1 MDTSCT
7 RPLDPTKC
15 YYTAVTLLRCVH
27 EAIVDLAH
35 GVRGAHAVLVVRN
48 GVDLKAASSGFRD
61 EGKKPSLADPKES
74 EQEHMKKC
82 DGSLQVCP
90 GSCCVHCVEGDGV
103 GEQPPGQCPATIHS
117 PEQLTLFYRQGIV
130 RAAN

>member
-15 YYTAVTLLRCVH
+15 YYTAVTLLRRVH
-27 EAIVDLAH
+27 EAIVDLVH

-61 EGKKPSLADPKES
+61 EGKKPSLADPKE
-74 EQEHMKKC
+74 
-82 DGSLQVCP
+82 G
-90 GSCCVHCVEGDGV
+90 
-103 GEQPPGQCPATIHS
+103 
-117 PEQLTLFYRQGIV
+117 
-130 RAAN
+130 